1 MKLSI
6 KDIIFM
12 NLIGIFSL
20 RQIPYVA
27 QYGASSIILWL
38 FVAFGFFIPLALICG
53 ELGSRFSKGG
63 GIFLWINKAFGVK
76 VAYFCL
82 ICYLLSCLAFFP
94 MMLYFA
100 ANSLAYIFNLH
111 AKSYFIAIFSILSFF
126 ILTYINYRGFEYTK
140 LINKIFVYFGILFP
154 TLLLIVVALMF
165 YLTNNKITTP
175 YNSGYLITLDLNTLV
190 FSSTMMF
197 AFAGLELSTMIGA
210 KIDNAQKN
218 YPKAIF
224 FSAFII
230 VGIYILGTFCV
241 NVIYPA
247 KDTDILDGIMQAIT
261 YAENNLGFKGLSQLM
276 AFSLFVGTLGQINS
290 WLVAPIYMLANASK
304 EGIIKFY
311 EAKPHPKYNTPYKAL
326 FFQAFLVSI
335 ICIFCVF
342 FDKSQDIYWL
352 LSSLTTV
359 SYFLPYIAM
368 FLAYFKLKNYCEN
381 ELEFKIQN
389 QIFSYFL
396 AILGLSSVVFALILS
411 FITPN
416 EEEQSELIYFL
427 QIMSSPI
434 LALIIAIFSF
444 NKTRNK

>member
-1 MKLSI
+1 M
-6 KDIIFM
+6 
-12 NLIGIFSL
+12 
-20 RQIPYVA
+20 
-27 QYGASSIILWL
+27 
-38 FVAFGFFIPLALICG
+38 
-53 ELGSRFSKGG
+53 
-63 GIFLWINKAFGVK
+63 
-76 VAYFCL
+76 
-82 ICYLLSCLAFFP
+82 
-94 MMLYFA
+94 
-100 ANSLAYIFNLH
+100 
-111 AKSYFIAIFSILSFF
+111 
-126 ILTYINYRGFEYTK
+126 
-140 LINKIFVYFGILFP
+140 
-154 TLLLIVVALMF
+154 LLIVVALMF
-165 YLTNNKITTP
+165 YLTNHKITTP

-342 FDKSQDIYWL
+342 FNKSQDIYWL

-389 QIFSYFL
+389 QILSYFL